1 MATSTPSTTPTHL
14 SADDALADQ
23 LVTGIVILDAHLA
36 VCYANAA
43 AEAVFAGS
51 SRRLLGA
58 PIDSLFR
65 YSSFDLQLLRQ
76 VPATQQTISDSDV
89 SWVFHD
95 GKAMTVELT
104 ASAASL
110 PGLPEAIILELRQV
124 DLIRRLNQEQVQQHQ
139 LEAAQQLVRGLAHE
153 IKNPLG
159 GIRGA
164 AQLLHSQLG
173 DAQREYTQMIM
184 GQSDRLR
191 ALVDRL
197 LGPNRPSARAP
208 ENIHAVL
215 QRVLDVLSLEQ
226 PPGVHLVK
234 DYDPSLPDL
243 TMSADQIEQVL
254 LNLVKNAFDVMPEKG
269 TVTLKTRVLHQET
282 IYGKR
287 YRQCAQISVLDDGPG
302 ILPELKD
309 TLFYPLV
316 SGREN
321 GTGLGLSIAQSLV
334 HQHAG
339 KIEVTSRP
347 GATEFTVLLPYLEEL
362 PEGKAH
368 KQENEESSS

>member
-1 MATSTPSTTPTHL
+1 MATSL
-14 SADDALADQ
+14 SSSNTNRIAADDALADQ

-36 VCYANAA
+36 VRYVNAA
-43 AEAVFAGS
+43 AEAIFAGS

-58 PIDSLFR
+58 PLDSLFR
-65 YSSFDLQLLRQ
+65 YSSFDIQLLRQ
-76 VPATQQTISDSDV
+76 LPLTQQTISDSDV
-89 SWVFHD
+89 SWVLHD
-95 GKAMTVELT
+95 GKTTTIELT
-104 ASAASL
+104 ASAAH
-110 PGLPEAIILELRQV
+110 LPELADAILIELRQV

-173 DAQREYTQMIM
+173 EAQREYTQMIM

-197 LGPNRPSARAP
+197 LGPNRPSARSPA
-208 ENIHAVL
+208 NIHAVL
-215 QRVLDVLSLEQ
+215 QRVLDVLVLDK
-226 PPGVHLVK
+226 PHGVTVIQ

-243 TMSADQIEQVL
+243 SMSADQIEQVL
-254 LNLVKNAFDVMPEKG
+254 LNLVKNAFDVIPETG
-269 TVTLKTRVLHQET
+269 TVVIKTRVLHQEI

-287 YRQCAQISVLDDGPG
+287 YRQCAQISVLDNGPG
-302 ILPELKD
+302 IPPELKD

-339 KIEVTSRP
+339 KIEVVSRP
-347 GATEFTVLLPYLEEL
+347 GATEFIVLLPYLTEITDATG
-362 PEGKAH
+362 PE
-368 KQENEESSS
+368 QENTEGAV